1 MALLCW
7 KCSVLP
13 DRTASLKFFQSF
25 CVVDSSLRILWV
37 GGDWD
42 DFARSNGGVSALSN
56 TILSTR
62 LTAHIADRATA
73 DRVSQMVQAVLETR
87 RPLHLDYRCDA
98 PHQVRR
104 FRLTIQPMKHGRAV
118 MVHQLLD
125 AVQVDPPMV
134 AWRYDPLAR
143 SQKCSVCGAVLVDQT
158 WLDPTLPEFEHP
170 SRVGYTTCPT
180 CDARIAAALR
190 ELVETVAE
198 TEFAEVVALQDRD
211 QTR

>member
-1 MALLCW
+1 M
-7 KCSVLP
+7 
-13 DRTASLKFFQSF
+13 
-25 CVVDSSLRILWV
+25 DSSLRILWV

-42 DFARSNGGVSALSN
+42 DFARNNGGARALSN

-62 LTAHIADRATA
+62 LTAHIADTATA
-73 DRVSQMVQAVLETR
+73 DRVSQMVQAVLATK

-125 AVQVDPPMV
+125 AVQVDPPMA
-134 AWRYDPLAR
+134 AWLYDPLAR
-143 SQKCSVCGAVLVDQT
+143 SQKCSVCGAVYVNQT
-158 WLDPTLPEFEHP
+158 WLDPTLPEVEHP
-170 SRVGYTTCPT
+170 SKVGYTTCPT

-190 ELVETVAE
+190 ELVETGPAP
-198 TEFAEVVALQDRD
+198 EFAEGVLRQDQDRMH
-211 QTR
+211 